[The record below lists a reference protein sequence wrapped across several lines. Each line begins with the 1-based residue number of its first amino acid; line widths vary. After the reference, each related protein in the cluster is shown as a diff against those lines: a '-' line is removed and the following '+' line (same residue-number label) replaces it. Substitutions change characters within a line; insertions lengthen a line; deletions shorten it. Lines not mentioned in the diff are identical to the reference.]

1 MAALDPLGMMEL
13 AGNPGLEPVA
23 TEARAGLE
31 RAQARLEA
39 WTVSSSPQPVFTRSS
54 QHQRRLRPMQP
65 AISDRHEERP
75 AVEVVVV
82 RSRGCHLCEDAIE
95 ALDELG
101 REFPL
106 RVRVVQLE
114 TPEGRA
120 IMAKHRAGLSPAV
133 VIEGEL
139 FSSGRLPR
147 KKLRRML
154 ERTA

>member
-1 MAALDPLGMMEL
+1 
-13 AGNPGLEPVA
+13 
-23 TEARAGLE
+23 
-31 RAQARLEA
+31 
-39 WTVSSSPQPVFTRSS
+39 
-54 QHQRRLRPMQP
+54 MQP
-65 AISDRHEERP
+65 AISDRHEQRL
-75 AVEVVVV
+75 AMEVVVV

-101 REFPL
+101 RQFPL
-106 RVRVVQLE
+106 KVQIVHLE